1 MTTTTMTT
9 SPSRVPIDCP
19 RSIIAILGQ
28 CPPSSYIVA
37 VGSERGQGTG
47 SSSSSDSSDSDELL
61 DEVEEEGG
69 LGELTK
75 SDSTSLEGHIIHTWA
90 GHSTASAATGGP
102 SPLGSSAS
110 APRTRRPPREYALRE
125 HVLRARMSRDYK
137 KNCFPFLSAVSLQTT
152 SASHRDVPTVG
163 WLLFCS
169 IQTSAACL
177 PHPYCKIQLA
187 PTPAWSAR

>member
-1 MTTTTMTT
+1 MTTTMTT

-75 SDSTSLEGHIIHTWA
+75 SDSTSLNTDSHHRLPCYPVG
-90 GHSTASAATGGP
+90 TARCP
-102 SPLGSSAS
+102 
-110 APRTRRPPREYALRE
+110 PRTRRGPERNRAQKPCPPAIDL
-125 HVLRARMSRDYK
+125 LT
-137 KNCFPFLSAVSLQTT
+137 QTGQ
-152 SASHRDVPTVG
+152 HRTLVNPVCNAEVVAG
-163 WLLFCS
+163 EV
-169 IQTSAACL
+169 
-177 PHPYCKIQLA
+177 
-187 PTPAWSAR
+187 

>member
-19 RSIIAILGQ
+19 RSIIAILGR

-75 SDSTSLEGHIIHTWA
+75 SDSTSLNTDSHHRLPCYPVG
-90 GHSTASAATGGP
+90 TARCP
-102 SPLGSSAS
+102 
-110 APRTRRPPREYALRE
+110 PRTRRGPAREVHVIGRAQHSVCGDRRAITAGLKCKCAPNTPAPREYALRE
-125 HVLRARMSRDYK
+125 HVLRARMSRDC
-137 KNCFPFLSAVSLQTT
+137 KNCFLFLPYRFKQ
-152 SASHRDVPTVG
+152 HRHRIAT
-163 WLLFCS
+163 
-169 IQTSAACL
+169 
-177 PHPYCKIQLA
+177 
-187 PTPAWSAR
+187 